1 MIKLYHAGLSVCSIK
16 VRLGLAEKEL
26 EWESC
31 PVDIRIGEQYNP
43 EYLKLNPN
51 AVVPTLVH
59 DDFVVIESSIIL
71 EYLDSLSEH
80 NMLMPDST
88 RAKTLARIWLLRCLD
103 IHAAINTMTF
113 STVNREKILS
123 AQTPE
128 QIEKSIDAMPNP
140 LAAAKRRDLLTNGI
154 ASSHLFAAFF
164 TLQRLFED
172 MQNTLITTQW
182 MTGESYGIVDTALL
196 AYVDRID
203 RLGMAGLWQ
212 EKTPAVGDWL
222 TQSKARPSYNTAID
236 PFINQQET
244 EGARKIGDSLW
255 PEVEKRWQGFL
266 KA

>member
-1 MIKLYHAGLSVCSIK
+1 MV
-16 VRLGLAEKEL
+16 
-26 EWESC
+26 
-31 PVDIRIGEQYNP
+31 
-43 EYLKLNPN
+43 
-51 AVVPTLVH
+51 
-59 DDFVVIESSIIL
+59 
-71 EYLDSLSEH
+71 
-80 NMLMPDST
+80 
-88 RAKTLARIWLLRCLD
+88 LLPRTCLP
-103 IHAAINTMTF
+103 H
-113 STVNREKILS
+113 
-123 AQTPE
+123 
-128 QIEKSIDAMPNP
+128 
-140 LAAAKRRDLLTNGI
+140 
-154 ASSHLFAAFF
+154 FF